1 MGSMKEL
8 LGTYTE
14 TIDKI
19 FKNFGIEDGY
29 GEIDIMDSVK
39 WNMDDE
45 TVRWSENDDMYSNE
59 IRRDVLYFEN
69 YVLLYVDNGCG
80 DMFYQIFDTN
90 LRDET
95 LDEDY

>member
-1 MGSMKEL
+1 MKEL
-8 LGTYTE
+8 LNTYTE
-14 TIDKI
+14 TIDQI
-19 FKNFGIEDGY
+19 FTNFGIEDGY
-29 GEIDIMDSVK
+29 GEIDMKTVVK

-45 TVRWSENDDMYSNE
+45 TVRWIEKDCLYSNE
-59 IRRDVLYFEN
+59 IRRDALYFEN
-69 YVLLYVDNGCG
+69 YILIYVDNGCG

>member
-8 LGTYTE
+8 LDTYTG
-14 TIDKI
+14 TIDQI
-19 FKNFGIEDGY
+19 FNNFGIKDGY
-29 GEIDIMDSVK
+29 GEIDIKTEVK
-39 WNMDDE
+39 WDMNDE
-45 TVRWSENDDMYSNE
+45 TVRWTEDDDLYSNE
-59 IRRDVLYFEN
+59 IRRDALYFEN